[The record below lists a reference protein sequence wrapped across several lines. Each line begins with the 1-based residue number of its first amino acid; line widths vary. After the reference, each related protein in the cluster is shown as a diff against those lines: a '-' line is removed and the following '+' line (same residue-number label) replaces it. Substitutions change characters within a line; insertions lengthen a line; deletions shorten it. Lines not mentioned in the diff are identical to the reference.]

1 MKKRTAVLLLIAAI
15 LLSVLSINVFAENA
29 DTWYEFTKLTL
40 KTSKGTVICEANASN
55 IDHKTKTVVF
65 YGEHNKRI
73 RQAELAGVDDDVT
86 IKNADDIDIRK
97 DDSEYSL
104 TISKPGK
111 EDVTYKIYFVLDGF
125 PFHSVSY
132 PVSATAKENIVMQ
145 EGITEYTSDT
155 KQIDLAPDTNAKASH
170 LQLNGFLGEITKA
183 SQGVTISADKK
194 SATVNWYQANGKIN
208 LWLKWTQDGTE
219 KETPEDKPITI
230 IDQRVSKLNDTWKQT
245 THGEIRYQASLY
257 SGKDIIW
264 RAYPED
270 GYKLEKFTVTDAAGQ
285 PVSYTMDTADS
296 NMMSLPIPY
305 GEFSVSASFV
315 PLAEGDK
322 SSVALLKS
330 FTIGGRTA
338 TPDSNHNVVIEGVPK
353 STDLSTLTPTFVL
366 SNGASVDDA
375 DTLTFE
381 PNVRKKIT
389 VRAENDI
396 NTSLYYI
403 TIKQIQLDGEGTE
416 QSPFLITSADDFK
429 KFMQMPVAAV
439 YKQTADLDL
448 TGVTGTAGS
457 LISSFSGTYDG
468 DGHKISN
475 LSLSSNSNAALFGN
489 LTGTVR
495 NVTMDQTCSFSGK
508 ERVASIAV
516 FLSENG
522 KIEGCKN
529 YATITCT
536 PASVDNSTNMY
547 VGGIVAETTQNG
559 TTQINHLKDC
569 ENHGT
574 LTIAGD
580 IANSGRVGGIAGSI
594 NGCFV
599 QNCQNYVD
607 ITSGKSSEGYYGS
620 TGNIAGGIAGQAAG
634 NNTLVGCGNSG
645 NISAGGYV
653 GGIVGLAKNTRNSS
667 LLIESCFN
675 TGEISAYNSSCDQNA
690 GGIAGS
696 AFGDIR
702 NCYNTGKISGAIT
715 DGNANRAAIL
725 GYANVETGSNDAAI
739 YHSYAVEADS
749 VSVGGQDE
757 KITVSND
764 TTLMAA
770 EQMKA
775 QAFVDTLNAYTRP
788 RTLVGV
794 TFALPAEGENHGYPV
809 VASCSRVQNYE
820 AAIHAFTLAG
830 RQGEID
836 EEKHTISVFLPYGTA
851 VTALTPEIET
861 SQGAQLD
868 KTGAQDFTNP
878 VSYQV
883 TSEDGSASV
892 AYTVTVTVAAQ
903 ATGLRHLGVKLHNR
917 ELPMTDGP
925 DGKKQVT
932 VTDAELS
939 KGIQKLTIEYLTNNG
954 SKASAEIDGTTLK
967 EATSNVYDYLE
978 WSYNTNSLTS
988 GTRTLELSFGS
999 ETQII
1004 EIIIQPTLES
1014 LTVQAGEQNLKVT
1027 KTDDGY
1033 AVDVP
1038 TGTEQLTVTA
1048 AATLKS
1054 DSVQVNG
1061 QSSPAT
1067 IPVEDFEVTVGSTTF
1082 PVVIKPVKPTNVSFT
1097 TDPAE
1102 AAVTV
1107 LDQDGTPVQP
1117 DDDGVY
1123 SLIGGKDY
1131 SYTYRVSCR
1140 GYVTKEGT
1148 LNASRLK
1155 GGSLVVDISLTKVST
1170 GGDTKPTEPMY
1181 GDWTSF
1187 RGNDDNNG
1195 VTSAK
1200 TPLSKEESHVQWAIA
1215 AGMPTPPILLD
1226 GKVYVQVGEQIRK
1239 LDPETGKVLQTSE
1252 QLADSSQFA
1261 MNPLA
1266 YGDRMIFVLLGS
1278 GSRARVQA
1286 LDADTLESL
1295 WISEEIR
1302 GQNISP
1308 LTYHDGYLYAG
1319 TWNSETAD
1327 GTYYCLSA
1335 TDEDPKRPDEIK
1347 KTSWTVTHAGGF
1359 YWAGAY
1365 ATDDYVI
1372 FGSDN
1377 GKNGYTEAGA
1387 VLYSVNAKTGQLIS
1401 SLSKDIIG
1409 DIRSTV
1415 VHDGNSVYFTTKAGY
1430 FYRATVE
1437 ENGQLRDLKSF
1448 KMAGMSTGTPVIC
1461 GDVAFVTC
1469 SGASQF
1475 SDSGKLYAVD
1485 TATMEKIA
1493 EISTPGYVQSSL
1505 LVSNAYQAEE
1515 NTLYIYATYN
1525 KMPGGLYLLKYQLNQ
1540 KTFSGEDLFV
1550 PEGTQ
1555 AQYNIC
1561 SPICDAEGTIY
1572 FKNDS
1577 GYLFAVACGAR
1588 DKAVVKV
1595 EETINALPD
1604 ADQLTLENKEAVAA
1618 ARAAFDALHET
1629 QQAQVSKAAQ
1639 DKLAAAEAA
1648 IAKLEAAEAD
1658 KAAAAKVEETINA
1671 LPAAADITLENK
1683 EAVAAARAA
1692 FDALTKAQ
1700 QALVSK
1706 EAQDKLTACEAR
1718 IAELEKPEKPT
1729 DLPFT
1734 DLTLDWYMDSIRY
1747 VYEHELMYGTTDTTF
1762 APDDALTRGMFVTM
1776 LYRMEGK
1783 PEATGNTSFTD
1794 VPANMYYAPAIAWA
1808 SANGV
1813 VYGTSETAFSPE
1825 GKITRE
1831 QMAAMMRRY
1840 ASFKKLDTSAKA
1852 DLSTFTDASAV
1863 SAWATGDLQWAVA
1876 SELLYGNTR
1885 NQLQPTANATRAQAA
1900 AILQRFA
1907 TKIVK

>member
-1 MKKRTAVLLLIAAI
+1 MKKRTVTLLLIAAI
-15 LLSVLSINVFAENA
+15 LLSVFSINVFAESEDDWCN
-29 DTWYEFTKLTL
+29 FTKLTL
-40 KTSKGTVICEANASN
+40 KNGDNIICEATKNA

-65 YGEHNKRI
+65 YGAHKLIKAAQLE
-73 RQAELAGVDDDVT
+73 GVDSDVT
-86 IKNADDIDIRK
+86 INQTVKIKSTTHVYD
-97 DDSEYSL
+97 L

-111 EDVTYKIYFVLDGF
+111 DDVTYRLYFIQDSC
-125 PFHSVSY
+125 PFYSLSYSVSETVTEEVVMRPDVLTY
-132 PVSATAKENIVMQ
+132 ALSASQQEIKPDKTAKN
-145 EGITEYTSDT
+145 S
-155 KQIDLAPDTNAKASH
+155 L
-170 LQLNGFLGEITKA
+170 LQLYGFRGEITSVNPENA
-183 SQGVTISADKK
+183 VTISSDKK
-194 SATVNWYQANGKIN
+194 SAIVNWFLANGTIS
-208 LWLKWTQDGTE
+208 LTLKWTPTGGANNGIVQE
-219 KETPEDKPITI
+219 KTITI
-230 IDQRVSKLNDTWKQT
+230 KDNRKATLIYKYQQE
-245 THGEIRYQASLY
+245 HGQIGPSYGILY
-257 SGKDIIW
+257 SGDPIVW
-264 RAYPED
+264 RAFPEE
-270 GYKLEKFTVTDAAGQ
+270 GYKLDKFTVTGAEGQ
-285 PVSYTMDTADS
+285 SVNYTMDATDP
-296 NMMSLPIPY
+296 NQMSQPIPY
-305 GEFSVSASFV
+305 GEFTVSASFV
-315 PLAEGDK
+315 PLEEGDK

-338 TPDSNHNVVIEGVPK
+338 TPDSYNRIVIEGMPK
-353 STDLSTLTPTFVL
+353 STEFSTLTPTFVL
-366 SNGASVDDA
+366 SKGASVDGA

-381 PNVRKKIT
+381 PNVQKTIT
-389 VRAENDI
+389 VRAENGI
-396 NTSLYYI
+396 NTSKYNI
-403 TIKQIQLDGEGTE
+403 TITQMQLDGEGTE
-416 QSPFLITSADDFK
+416 ESPFLIASADDFK
-429 KFMQMPVAAV
+429 KFMQMPVAGV

-448 TGVTGTAGS
+448 TGVTGVAGS

-475 LSLSSNSNAALFGN
+475 LNLSSNSNAAMFGS

-495 NVTMDQTCSFSGK
+495 NVTLDQTCSFSGK
-508 ERVASIAV
+508 NRVASIAV
-516 FLSENG
+516 FLRKNG
-522 KIEGCKN
+522 TIEGCKN
-529 YATITCT
+529 NAAITCT
-536 PASVDNSTNMY
+536 PASVDASINMY
-547 VGGIVAETTQNG
+547 VGGIVSETTREG
-559 TTQINHLKDC
+559 TMLINRLKDC
-569 ENHGT
+569 ENYGAI
-574 LTIAGD
+574 TIAGE
-580 IANSGRVGGIAGSI
+580 IANFGRVGGIAGSI

-599 QNCQNYVD
+599 QNCQNYVAV
-607 ITSGKSSEGYYGS
+607 TSGKASEGYYGS
-620 TGNIAGGIAGQAAG
+620 TGNIAGGIAGQANR

-645 NISAGGYV
+645 KISAGGYV
-653 GGIVGLAKNTRNSS
+653 GGIVGLAQNSRNYS

-675 TGEISAYNSSCDQNA
+675 TGEISAYNISCDQNA

-725 GYANVETGSNDAAI
+725 GYANAETGSNDTAI
-739 YHSYAVEADS
+739 YHSYAMEADS

-770 EQMKA
+770 EQMKS

-830 RQGEID
+830 RQGAID

-903 ATGLRHLGVKLHNR
+903 ATGLRHLGVKLHDR

-932 VTDAELS
+932 ITDAELS

-954 SKASAEIDGTTLK
+954 SKASAAIDGTTLK
-967 EATSNVYDYLE
+967 EANSNVYDCLE

-988 GTRTLELSFGS
+988 GTRTLKMSFGS

-1014 LTVQAGEQNLKVT
+1014 LTIQAGEQNLKVT

-1054 DSVQVNG
+1054 DSLQVNG

-1131 SYTYRVSCR
+1131 SYTYRVSCS

-1155 GGSLVVDISLTKVST
+1155 GGSLVVDISLTKVTT
-1170 GGDTKPTEPMY
+1170 GGDTTPIEPMY

-1187 RGNDDNNG
+1187 RGNNDNNG
-1195 VTSAK
+1195 VTAAK
-1200 TPLSKEESHVQWAIA
+1200 TPLSQEESHVQWAIS

-1226 GKVYVQVGEQIRK
+1226 GKVYVHVGKQIRK
-1239 LDPETGKVLQTSE
+1239 IDPETGKVLQTSE

-1266 YGDRMIFVLLGS
+1266 YGDHMIFVLLGS

-1359 YWAGAY
+1359 
-1365 ATDDYVI
+1365 
-1372 FGSDN
+1372 
-1377 GKNGYTEAGA
+1377 
-1387 VLYSVNAKTGQLIS
+1387 
-1401 SLSKDIIG
+1401 
-1409 DIRSTV
+1409 
-1415 VHDGNSVYFTTKAGY
+1415 
-1430 FYRATVE
+1430 
-1437 ENGQLRDLKSF
+1437 
-1448 KMAGMSTGTPVIC
+1448 
-1461 GDVAFVTC
+1461 
-1469 SGASQF
+1469 
-1475 SDSGKLYAVD
+1475 
-1485 TATMEKIA
+1485 
-1493 EISTPGYVQSSL
+1493 
-1505 LVSNAYQAEE
+1505 
-1515 NTLYIYATYN
+1515 
-1525 KMPGGLYLLKYQLNQ
+1525 
-1540 KTFSGEDLFV
+1540 
-1550 PEGTQ
+1550 
-1555 AQYNIC
+1555 
-1561 SPICDAEGTIY
+1561 
-1572 FKNDS
+1572 
-1577 GYLFAVACGAR
+1577 
-1588 DKAVVKV
+1588 
-1595 EETINALPD
+1595 
-1604 ADQLTLENKEAVAA
+1604 
-1618 ARAAFDALHET
+1618 
-1629 QQAQVSKAAQ
+1629 
-1639 DKLAAAEAA
+1639 
-1648 IAKLEAAEAD
+1648 
-1658 KAAAAKVEETINA
+1658 
-1671 LPAAADITLENK
+1671 
-1683 EAVAAARAA
+1683 
-1692 FDALTKAQ
+1692 
-1700 QALVSK
+1700 
-1706 EAQDKLTACEAR
+1706 
-1718 IAELEKPEKPT
+1718 
-1729 DLPFT
+1729 
-1734 DLTLDWYMDSIRY
+1734 
-1747 VYEHELMYGTTDTTF
+1747 
-1762 APDDALTRGMFVTM
+1762 
-1776 LYRMEGK
+1776 
-1783 PEATGNTSFTD
+1783 
-1794 VPANMYYAPAIAWA
+1794 
-1808 SANGV
+1808 
-1813 VYGTSETAFSPE
+1813 
-1825 GKITRE
+1825 
-1831 QMAAMMRRY
+1831 
-1840 ASFKKLDTSAKA
+1840 
-1852 DLSTFTDASAV
+1852 
-1863 SAWATGDLQWAVA
+1863 
-1876 SELLYGNTR
+1876 
-1885 NQLQPTANATRAQAA
+1885 
-1900 AILQRFA
+1900 
-1907 TKIVK
+1907 

>member
-1 MKKRTAVLLLIAAI
+1 MKKRFVLLLLILTI
-15 LLSVLSINVFAENA
+15 LLSVFSISVFA
-29 DTWYEFTKLTL
+29 DTSEKPWYYFDNITLMNFNGSSSYTFT
-40 KTSKGTVICEANASN
+40 
-55 IDHKTKTVVF
+55 IDHSSKTAVF
-65 YGEHNKRI
+65 YGSHAMLAGIK
-73 RQAELAGVDDDVT
+73 AELSGAEEGTSVT
-86 IKNADDIDIRK
+86 VINPANGNILTMMGPALNAVNFK
-97 DDSEYSL
+97 
-104 TISKPGK
+104 ISKEG
-111 EDVTYKIYFVLDGF
+111 ETDVIYKGYFIPNGHGF
-125 PFHSVSY
+125 CSASY
-132 PVSATAKENIVMQ
+132 SVSATTAINDIAMKK
-145 EGITEYTSDT
+145 GTTAYTSDY
-155 KQIDLAPDTNAKASH
+155 KQEDVPPDATAKASH
-170 LQLNGFLGEITKA
+170 LQLNGLLGEITSA
-183 SQGVTISADKK
+183 SPENAVTVSGDKK
-194 SATVNWYQANGKIN
+194 SATVNWYQANGTIC
-208 LWLKWTQDGTE
+208 LALKWTQNGEE
-219 KETPEDKPITI
+219 KETTISIT
-230 IDQRVSKLNDTWKQT
+230 DRRVSKLNYTSQPPHGRISCAYAGSKPCSGDTITWL
-245 THGEIRYQASLY
+245 AS
-257 SGKDIIW
+257 
-264 RAYPED
+264 PEE
-270 GYKLEKFTVTDAAGQ
+270 GYKLDKFTVTGAEGQ
-285 PVSYTMDTADS
+285 SVNYTMDATDP

-305 GEFSVSASFV
+305 GEFTVSASFV

-322 SSVALLKS
+322 SSIALLKS

-338 TPDSNHNVVIEGVPK
+338 TPDSNNRIVIEGMPK
-353 STDLSTLTPTFVL
+353 STEFSTLTPTFVL
-366 SNGASVDDA
+366 SKGASVDGA

-381 PNVRKKIT
+381 PNVQKTIT
-389 VRAENDI
+389 VRAENGI
-396 NTSLYYI
+396 NIRKYYI
-403 TIKQIQLDGEGTE
+403 TITQMQLDGEGTE
-416 QSPFLITSADDFK
+416 ESPFLIASADDFK
-429 KFMQMPVAAV
+429 KFMQMPVAGV

-448 TGVTGTAGS
+448 TGVTGVAGS

-475 LSLSSNSNAALFGN
+475 LNLSSNSNAAMFLS

-495 NVTMDQTCSFSGK
+495 NVTLDQTCSFSGK
-508 ERVASIAV
+508 NRVASIAV
-516 FLSENG
+516 FLRKNG
-522 KIEGCKN
+522 TIEGCKN
-529 YATITCT
+529 NAAITCT
-536 PASVDNSTNMY
+536 PASVDASVNMY
-547 VGGIVAETTQNG
+547 VGGIVSETTQEG
-559 TTQINHLKDC
+559 TMLINRLKDC
-569 ENHGT
+569 ENYGAI
-574 LTIAGD
+574 TIAGE

-594 NGCFV
+594 SGCFV

-607 ITSGKSSEGYYGS
+607 VTSGKASEGYYGS
-620 TGNIAGGIAGQAAG
+620 TGNFAGGIAGQAGG

-645 NISAGGYV
+645 KISAGGYV

-725 GYANVETGSNDAAI
+725 GYANAETGSNDTAI
-739 YHSYAVEADS
+739 YHSYAMEADS

-830 RQGEID
+830 RQGAID

-903 ATGLRHLGVKLHNR
+903 ATGLRHLGVKLHDR

-932 VTDAELS
+932 ITDAELS

-967 EATSNVYDYLE
+967 EATSNVYDCLE

-1014 LTVQAGEQNLKVT
+1014 LAIQAGEQKLKVT

-1038 TGTEQLTVTA
+1038 TGTGQLTVTA

-1131 SYTYRVSCR
+1131 SYTYRVSCS

-1155 GGSLVVDISLTKVST
+1155 GGSLVVDISLTKVAT
-1170 GGDTKPTEPMY
+1170 GGDTTPIEPMY

-1187 RGNDDNNG
+1187 RGNNDNNG
-1195 VTSAK
+1195 VTTAK
-1200 TPLSKEESHVQWAIA
+1200 TPLSQEESHVQWAIS

-1226 GKVYVQVGEQIRK
+1226 GKVYVHVGKQIRK
-1239 LDPETGKVLQTSE
+1239 IDPETGKVLQTSE

-1266 YGDRMIFVLLGS
+1266 YGDHMIFVLLGS
-1278 GSRARVQA
+1278 GSLARVQA

-1308 LTYHDGYLYAG
+1308 LTYHDGYLYVG

-1415 VHDGNSVYFTTKAGY
+1415 AHDGNSVYFTTKAGY

-1618 ARAAFDALHET
+1618 A
-1629 QQAQVSKAAQ
+1629 
-1639 DKLAAAEAA
+1639 
-1648 IAKLEAAEAD
+1648 
-1658 KAAAAKVEETINA
+1658 
-1671 LPAAADITLENK
+1671 
-1683 EAVAAARAA
+1683 
-1692 FDALTKAQ
+1692 
-1700 QALVSK
+1700 
-1706 EAQDKLTACEAR
+1706 
-1718 IAELEKPEKPT
+1718 
-1729 DLPFT
+1729 
-1734 DLTLDWYMDSIRY
+1734 
-1747 VYEHELMYGTTDTTF
+1747 
-1762 APDDALTRGMFVTM
+1762 
-1776 LYRMEGK
+1776 
-1783 PEATGNTSFTD
+1783 
-1794 VPANMYYAPAIAWA
+1794 
-1808 SANGV
+1808 
-1813 VYGTSETAFSPE
+1813 
-1825 GKITRE
+1825 
-1831 QMAAMMRRY
+1831 
-1840 ASFKKLDTSAKA
+1840 
-1852 DLSTFTDASAV
+1852 
-1863 SAWATGDLQWAVA
+1863 
-1876 SELLYGNTR
+1876 
-1885 NQLQPTANATRAQAA
+1885 
-1900 AILQRFA
+1900 
-1907 TKIVK
+1907 